1 MAKLTQRL
9 GFSRYEADEYY
20 QQALEAFQ
28 KGRFNEAHDAISQA
42 IILLPTQS
50 EYYAARGLF
59 HLEDDEQKEALE
71 DFEKS
76 LKHNRYEML
85 AHYGRGMIAY
95 KDGNWDEAL
104 AHFNT
109 AYLAAQNRGEALYY
123 LALAQHR
130 KGDNVAALKWM
141 SMAAERFE
149 AAGDKRGSQAKQWVR
164 TFEKLVKEAEQ
175 AAANAAKVS
184 AARTPALQA
193 PSSAQLA
200 LPSGAD
206 EDEDS

>member
-9 GFSRYEADEYY
+9 GFTRYEADEYY
-20 QQALEAFQ
+20 QQALDAFQ
-28 KGRFNEAHDAISQA
+28 KRRFNEAYDAISQA
-42 IILLPTQS
+42 IVLLPTKS

-123 LALAQHR
+123 TALVQHR
-130 KGDNVAALKWM
+130 KGNNTAAVNSM
-141 SMAAERFE
+141 TMAAERFE
-149 AAGDKRGSQAKQWVR
+149 AAGDKRASQAKQWIK

-175 AAANAAKVS
+175 AAAAAAKAS
-184 AARTPALQA
+184 AAKTPALQGVPA
-193 PSSAQLA
+193 ASQLA

-206 EDEDS
+206 EDES